1 MNPRQACLACLEREP
16 VALLEAALW
25 IAAEHDR
32 SVDPAA
38 SLASCTA
45 ARGQY
50 NLPMLPLSELAQP
63 LLRQLNALGFQ
74 QDEYH
79 PCARTWR

>member
-38 SLASCTA
+38 SLAGHELQREST
-45 ARGQY
+45 
-50 NLPMLPLSELAQP
+50 NLPMLP
-63 LLRQLNALGFQ
+63 
-74 QDEYH
+74 
-79 PCARTWR
+79 

>member
-32 SVDPAA
+32 KVEPAA
-38 SLASCTA
+38 SFATLHNLQAEISAS
-45 ARGQY
+45 
-50 NLPMLPLSELAQP
+50 LPMLPLSELAQP
-63 LLRQLNALGFQ
+63 LLR
-74 QDEYH
+74 
-79 PCARTWR
+79 